1 MLFYVQGIEKK
12 YFLEYKVNVQ
22 GTNLL

>member
-1 MLFYVQGIEKK
+1 MLFYVQGIENK